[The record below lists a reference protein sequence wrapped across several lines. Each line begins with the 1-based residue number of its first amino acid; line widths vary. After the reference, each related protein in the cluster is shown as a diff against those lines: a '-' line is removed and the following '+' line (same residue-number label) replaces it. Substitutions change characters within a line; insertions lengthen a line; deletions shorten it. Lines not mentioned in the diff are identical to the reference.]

1 MPRLGQR
8 DRAKE
13 KYWRKVFADWEISAL
28 SGAAFCRYH
37 NISYSQFCDW
47 RKTFARRKAEVD
59 ARTAELQREHQE
71 RLEKKRKE
79 QSMESSAGRPRKAA
93 RAKAIAA
100 KVKAESEQR
109 SVEFAEVKVIDPP
122 RQIAQQPATKDA
134 APVLEIV
141 FSSGTQLRLA
151 KECPPELLEAVITLL
166 EVR

>member
-37 NISYSQFCDW
+37 NINYSQFCDW
-47 RKTFARRKAEVD
+47 RKTLACRKAEVD
-59 ARTAELQREHQE
+59 ARTAQLQRDHKE
-71 RLEKKRKE
+71 RLGEKRKE

-100 KVKAESEQR
+100 RVKAESEQR
-109 SVEFAEVKVIDPP
+109 SVEFAEVKVIEAP
-122 RQIAQQPATKDA
+122 IAQQPATKNG

-141 FSSGTQLRLA
+141 FNSGTQLRLS
-151 KECPPELLEAVITLL
+151 KGCPPELLEAVITLL